1 MKKSGAVSKR
11 VLKADVSER
20 PLKCAKSDEQENSSP
35 SNGPAREARENTVP
49 AVMMRTS
56 GASGSS
62 SDRTKKKMVIKPY
75 SVRRRSNKLL
85 SMRPS
90 RARSIIY
97 WKARRLLLLAY
108 SRLVLT
114 LRTQI
119 KPKIPESF
127 EDDAWEKL
135 KAAVDAVCCRA
146 AVHRSRELAH
156 PPCSRASI
164 PRARSPSIR
173 QHRLA
178 CSYYYLAQVYHE
190 QPVGHSLEDLYRA
203 FATQQARQHRHSL
216 FTHTK
221 RLRLAALTGSG

>member
-1 MKKSGAVSKR
+1 
-11 VLKADVSER
+11 
-20 PLKCAKSDEQENSSP
+20 
-35 SNGPAREARENTVP
+35 
-49 AVMMRTS
+49 
-56 GASGSS
+56 
-62 SDRTKKKMVIKPY
+62 
-75 SVRRRSNKLL
+75 
-85 SMRPS
+85 MRPS
-90 RARSIIY
+90 RAQHY
-97 WKARRLLLLAY
+97 LLESSTA
-108 SRLVLT
+108 SASGFWRHLVLT
-114 LRTQI
+114 FRTQI

-156 PPCSRASI
+156 PPCSLASI

-173 QHRLA
+173 QQRLA
-178 CSYYYLAQVYHE
+178 CSYYYYLAQVYHE

-203 FATQQARQHRHSL
+203 FATQQARRHRHSL

>member
-35 SNGPAREARENTVP
+35 SNGPAREARENSVP

-97 WKARRLLLLAY
+97 WKARRRLLLAY

-156 PPCSRASI
+156 PQSANNVWLAHTTTWLRCTMSNQWATRL
-164 PRARSPSIR
+164 RTFTERSPLNKPGSTATLFSR
-173 QHRLA
+173 TRSD
-178 CSYYYLAQVYHE
+178 CDW
-190 QPVGHSLEDLYRA
+190 QP
-203 FATQQARQHRHSL
+203 
-216 FTHTK
+216 
-221 RLRLAALTGSG
+221 